1 MRWVFVLCAGLVL
14 SGCSTHTTRQIDR
27 RPDGTEITTRARS
40 LAFMAGKSAVRDVK
54 ISQTEKT
61 QGMSLGRL
69 DQESD
74 ATGLTQA
81 IGAIVV
87 QGMAAYLTGGASTL
101 RAGSQ
106 SPTALPMSLGEWTVP
121 KGMKAV
127 QRGNAVVLVP
137 VDDPSKPVPELIPP
151 SPRHDP

>member
-1 MRWVFVLCAGLVL
+1 MRVGAVLALAAALTLC
-14 SGCSTHTTRQIDR
+14 GCSTHTTRQVDR

-61 QGMSLGRL
+61 QGMSLGGL

-74 ATGLTQA
+74 ATPLTQA

-87 QGMAAYLTGGASTL
+87 QGLAAYFTGGASTL
-101 RAGSQ
+101 RTGGQ
-106 SPTALPMSLGEWTVP
+106 GPTALPMSLGEWTVP

-127 QRGNAVVLVP
+127 QRGGSVVLVP
-137 VDDPSKPVPELIPP
+137 ADDPSTPVPEIVVP
-151 SPRHDP
+151 SPTP